1 MINVVPAVS
10 GGLDGLHCTAYP
22 SPSALEACSICE
34 DKFRMEQLTKGCN
47 GGEYESSA
55 DAERGTVIHKACA
68 ILLTTLINNAAST
81 KKEVNQMALF
91 ASTADELNKIAGWKN
106 EYWSLAYKSVQSV
119 MCELY
124 RMEKQYGT
132 VHVPSSLVLDYQ
144 NDTNWSASGVTIT
157 AI

>member
-68 ILLTTLINNAAST
+68 VLLSLLCR
-81 KKEVNQMALF
+81 KENGHITQLSLYEKSVDSL
-91 ASTADELNKIAGWKN
+91 SKIASWDN
-106 EYWSLAYKSVQSV
+106 SYWDLAYK
-119 MCELY
+119 
-124 RMEKQYGT
+124 T
-132 VHVPSSLVLDYQ
+132 VLAGNIVIKMRERGHD
-144 NDTNWSASGVTIT
+144 D
-157 AI
+157 